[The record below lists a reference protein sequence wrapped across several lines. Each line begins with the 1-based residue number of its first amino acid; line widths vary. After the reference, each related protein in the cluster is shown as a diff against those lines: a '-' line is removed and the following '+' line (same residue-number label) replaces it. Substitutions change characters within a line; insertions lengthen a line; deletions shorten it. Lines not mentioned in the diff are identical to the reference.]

1 MAVLEL
7 DAIIVGAGFSGIY
20 LLHLLR
26 DELHLNVKILE
37 ARSDV
42 GGVWN
47 SNIYPGARV
56 DCPTPV
62 YAFDIEQVYKG
73 WKWSQ
78 AYPSQEELQA
88 YFRHVDQVLS
98 VRQDCLFDSRV
109 NEAHFNKASSR
120 WTIQTDDGKTVIA
133 KYLIP
138 AVGFADKQYVPAWKG
153 LDSFQGTIYHSSLWP
168 RDGVDVRGK
177 RVAVIGTGAT
187 GVQIIQEWGKEAA
200 ETLVFQRTPN
210 LALPM
215 KQKSLDSAAQ
225 SQMLVETPKLF
236 DSCQSTFGGMPH
248 ADNTKAF
255 SDYSSSEEC
264 EKMLGELY
272 DKGGFRFWGG
282 LADLLVNPEASRFAY
297 EVWAKR
303 VRARVHDPI
312 KRDLLAPPEPPHPW
326 GTKRP
331 SLEQD
336 YYEQFNRPNVQIVN
350 TQAHPIVELTPKGII
365 TDDKKL
371 YEVDVIAIA
380 TGFDS
385 STGTLAKMGLQDLDG
400 VDLESRWREGI
411 ISFLGM
417 TIPGF
422 PNMFLPYSIQ
432 SPTPLTNGP
441 VFIKHQAKWIQ
452 SMIRKMETN
461 GIQYIDPSQK
471 AAQAWREEV
480 LGIAGMTL
488 FPQAKSWYQGANIPG
503 KHIEQMYYLGGVP
516 MYLKKCSAALGDEFL
531 ESFVTNEEAT

>member
-1 MAVLEL
+1 MTVLEL

-20 LLHLLR
+20 ILHLLR

-47 SNIYPGARV
+47 RNVYPGARV

-62 YAFDIEQVYKG
+62 YAFDIEKVYRD

-78 AYPSQEELQA
+78 AYPSQQELQA
-88 YFRHVDQVLS
+88 YFRHVDQAL
-98 VRQDCLFDSRV
+98 
-109 NEAHFNKASSR
+109 SR
-120 WTIQTDDGKTVIA
+120 WTVKTDDGKTVTG

-153 LDSFQGTIYHSSLWP
+153 LDSFQGTIYHTSLWP
-168 RDGVDVRGK
+168 HDGVDVRGK

-187 GVQIIQEWGKEAA
+187 GVQIIQEWAKEAA

-225 SQMLVETPKLF
+225 SQMLVETREMF
-236 DSCQSTFGGMPH
+236 NSCQSTFGGMPH
-248 ADNTKAF
+248 ADSTKAF
-255 SDYSSSEEC
+255 SDYSSVEC

-272 DKGGFRFWGG
+272 DKGGFHFWGG
-282 LADLLVNPEASRFAY
+282 LADLLVNTEANRFAY
-297 EVWAKR
+297 GVWAKR
-303 VRARVHDPI
+303 VRARVHDPV
-312 KRDLLAPPEPPHPW
+312 KRDLLAPLEPPHPW

-331 SLEQD
+331 SLEQN
-336 YYEQFNRPNVQIVN
+336 YYEQFNKPNVHIVD
-350 TQAHPIVELTPKGII
+350 TQAHPIMELTPKGII
-365 TDDKKL
+365 TDDQKL

-400 VDLESRWREGI
+400 VDLALRWREGI
-411 ISFLGM
+411 LSFLGM
-417 TIPGF
+417 TVPGF

-432 SPTPLTNGP
+432 CPTPLTNGP

-452 SMIRKMETN
+452 DMIRKMETT
-461 GIQYIDPSQK
+461 GIHCIDPSQK

-480 LGIAGMTL
+480 LEIAGMTL

-531 ESFVTNEEAT
+531 ESFIIKEEAT